1 MPRPVTLFT
10 GQWAD
15 LTFDVVCAKA
25 KSFGYDGI
33 EIACWGDHFE
43 VDKALNDERYIQT
56 RLDVLAQHGLQCHAI
71 SNHLVGQA
79 VCDNIDAR
87 HKSILPAR
95 IWGDGKEAGVRT
107 RAAAE
112 MMNTARGCQAWR
124 QSCCGIHGLVHLAV
138 PLLVSAKPA
147 GAGAKRLPPLCEHV
161 ESDSGCVR

>member
-15 LTFDVVCAKA
+15 LPFEVICAKA

-33 EIACWGDHFE
+33 EVACWGDHFE
-43 VDKALNDERYIQT
+43 VDKALSNERYIKS
-56 RLDVLAQHGLQCHAI
+56 RLDVLAQHGLQCYAI

-95 IWGDGKEAGVRT
+95 IWGDGKEDGVRT

-112 MMNTARGCQAWR
+112 MMNTARAAEQ
-124 QSCCGIHGLVHLAV
+124 
-138 PLLVSAKPA
+138 K
-147 GAGAKRLPPLCEHV
+147 
-161 ESDSGCVR
+161 